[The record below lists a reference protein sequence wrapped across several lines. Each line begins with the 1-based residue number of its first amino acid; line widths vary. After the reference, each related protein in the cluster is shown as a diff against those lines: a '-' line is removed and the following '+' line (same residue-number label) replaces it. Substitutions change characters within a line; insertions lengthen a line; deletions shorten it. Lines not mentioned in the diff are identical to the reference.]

1 MAKKQTEYVRPER
14 IRFLQG
20 LKGRKLIT
28 KEEYERY
35 TVKK

>member
-1 MAKKQTEYVRPER
+1 MANKHTEYVRPER
-14 IRFLQG
+14 IRYLQG